1 MSISSGPSQE
11 WFPSP
16 AFPANFAPRGCKGY
30 SWISQVQV
38 IKMVIKRKLDR
49 LHRLH
54 DMTGWMWLNLSA
66 FQGTS
71 SWYPET
77 ILWWRLVLRSVNT
90 LKALQSSQKGQ
101 TSDKTRRCSTPRSGI
116 APPSVDQPRCPQLKL
131 VARPSS
137 VGKRGR
143 HQNPLVRFSNC
154 SVDSEHLQHGKRRL
168 DPLLR
173 HLAQELK
180 V

>member
-1 MSISSGPSQE
+1 MISVSS
-11 WFPSP
+11 FPSK
-16 AFPANFAPRGCKGY
+16 FRSKGMQG
-30 SWISQVQV
+30 IF
-38 IKMVIKRKLDR
+38 LDQSSSSHQNGDQTETR
-49 LHRLH
+49 QTARLH
-54 DMTGWMWLNLSA
+54 DMTWWMWLHLSA

-71 SWYPET
+71 RWYPET

-101 TSDKTRRCSTPRSGI
+101 TSEKTRRCSTPRSGI

-143 HQNPLVRFSNC
+143 HQNPLGRFSNC
-154 SVDSEHLQHGKRRL
+154 SVDSEHLQHGKRLL
-168 DPLLR
+168 DLLLR